1 VVDGSTMIDSL
12 DIILSYGYVWGGYR
26 KVFLYVRLFVR
37 IRPDSVD
44 RLDRI
49 LERSINRLRAVLPST

>member
-1 VVDGSTMIDSL
+1 VVDGSIMIDSF
-12 DIILSYGYVWGGYR
+12 DIILSYGYVLGGYR